1 MLIFPSILGVFWYF
15 IILQKWIQSERVVD
29 PVDSSAHMSN
39 KEEAQSIPLTTITA
53 NGSGVDMG
61 AGTDSLSVE
70 EMNATA
76 DENRESETRI
86 QLEDGAIVMSNKIIQ
101 VNEYGMTCVRI
112 GLKLTDGQATVQGAR
127 CGEF

>member
-15 IILQKWIQSERVVD
+15 IILQKWIQRERVVD
-29 PVDSSAHMSN
+29 PGDSSAHMSN

-61 AGTDSLSVE
+61 AGTDGLSVE

-86 QLEDGAIVMSNKIIQ
+86 QLEDGTIVMSNKII
-101 VNEYGMTCVRI
+101 
-112 GLKLTDGQATVQGAR
+112 
-127 CGEF
+127 

>member
-1 MLIFPSILGVFWYF
+1 
-15 IILQKWIQSERVVD
+15 
-29 PVDSSAHMSN
+29 MSN

-76 DENRESETRI
+76 DENRESKTRI
-86 QLEDGAIVMSNKIIQ
+86 
-101 VNEYGMTCVRI
+101 
-112 GLKLTDGQATVQGAR
+112 
-127 CGEF
+127 